1 MRRALWPLAALVA
14 VVLIGAGC
22 SGGGSG
28 DDAATTG
35 TPSSGA
41 GHASAHEKA
50 VKFAEC
56 MRANGVSD
64 FPDPDP
70 AGRLTI
76 DEVANGSSLDTSSA
90 AFARAMSACKDLEP
104 AGFTGHKATAT
115 EQDARLQ
122 FAQCVRDNGVKDFPD
137 PTRDAPLV
145 DTDKIPSSATPAGM
159 SNLNAAMR
167 KCSAYAAK
175 AGVRAGQ

>member
-1 MRRALWPLAALVA
+1 MRRALWPLAALVG

-22 SGGGSG
+22 GGGSG
-28 DDAATTG
+28 DHAATTG
-35 TPSSGA
+35 AAGSGA
-41 GHASAHEKA
+41 GHASAHAKA

-64 FPDPDP
+64 FPDPDA

-90 AFARAMSACKDLEP
+90 AFERAMGACKELEP

-115 EQDARLQ
+115 EQDARLR
-122 FAQCVRDNGVKDFPD
+122 FAQCVRDNGVTDFPD

-145 DTDKIPSSATPAGM
+145 DTNKIPSSATPAGM

-167 KCSAYAAK
+167 KCSSYAAK

>member
-14 VVLIGAGC
+14 AALIGAGC
-22 SGGGSG
+22 GSGGSG
-28 DDAATTG
+28 DAVTTG
-35 TPSSGA
+35 TPSSGP
-41 GHASAHEKA
+41 GHASAHAKA

-64 FPDPDP
+64 FPDPDA

-90 AFARAMSACKDLEP
+90 AFERAMSACKELEP

-145 DTDKIPSSATPAGM
+145 DTNKIPSSATPAGM

-167 KCSAYAAK
+167 KCSSYAAK